1 MTMTTAMK
9 QINLAR
15 ADCVRSCPANR
26 KRLPHAR
33 RSTIFCA
40 ALAAAFALAGC
51 GGATE
56 NANKMTSFSTA
67 ESAASRA
74 ELFSLPA
81 DQMAH
86 IQIYTVTQ
94 GPLER
99 VLRLSGA
106 VAYNGFLTTPVI
118 TQVGGP
124 VSRIV
129 VTPGEHVTA
138 NQPML
143 YVASPDYSLT
153 RSTYIKARDAFQLAD
168 KFYKRAQDLY
178 AHQAIAQAD
187 LEQAE
192 SNRTQAE
199 ADLQSSEQAIRVL
212 GIPNPESTLTASPS
226 AELPLLA
233 PLAGEVV
240 ERLCSPGELLQA
252 GGTQCFTLSDMNS
265 VWVLVN
271 VYQNDI
277 AYVHVGEDVTIDNET
292 YPGVV
297 RGKIQYVAPALDP
310 TTRTLQARIEANNPG
325 ERLKRD
331 MYVTAE
337 VHAGTIPNAIFVP
350 DAAVLRDTDNMP
362 YVYLQTG
369 ANQFAR
375 RMVTL
380 GDSNGGKTQVQTG
393 LAGGDKVVG
402 DGSLFLQ
409 FQNSLQR

>member
-1 MTMTTAMK
+1 MTTKCRAVNRSRP
-9 QINLAR
+9 QLAR
-15 ADCVRSCPANR
+15 LSA
-26 KRLPHAR
+26 
-33 RSTIFCA
+33 IFCG

-51 GGATE
+51 GGASE

-67 ESAASRA
+67 ESAASKA
-74 ELFSLPA
+74 ELFSLPP
-81 DQMAH
+81 DQMSH
-86 IQIYTVTQ
+86 IQIYTVAQ
-94 GPLER
+94 APLER
-99 VLRLSGA
+99 TLRLSGA
-106 VAYNGFLTTPVI
+106 VAYNSYVTTPVI

-129 VTPGEHVTA
+129 VTPGEHVRA
-138 NQPML
+138 GQPLL
-143 YVASPDYSLT
+143 YVASPDYSQM
-153 RSTYIKARDAFQLAD
+153 RSAYIKARDAFQLTD
-168 KFYKRAQDLY
+168 RFYKRAQDLF
-178 AHQAIAQAD
+178 AHQVISQAD

-192 SNRTQAE
+192 SNRAQAE

-212 GIPNPESTLTASPS
+212 GITNPEIVLTAPSS

-240 ERLCSPGELLQA
+240 ERLCSPGQLLQA

-277 AYVHVGEDVTIDNET
+277 AYVHVGEDVAIDNET

-310 TTRTLQARIEANNPG
+310 ITRTLQARIEASNPG
-325 ERLKRD
+325 ERLKKD

-337 VHAGTIPNAIFVP
+337 VRAGVIPNALAVT
-350 DAAVLRDTDNMP
+350 DAAVLRDTENMP

-369 ANQFAR
+369 SNQFAR
-375 RMVTL
+375 RMVTI
-380 GDSNGGKTQVQTG
+380 GETQSGKTQILTG
-393 LAGGDKVVG
+393 LRAGDKVVG

>member
-1 MTMTTAMK
+1 MTTKCRAVNRSRP
-9 QINLAR
+9 QLAR
-15 ADCVRSCPANR
+15 LSA
-26 KRLPHAR
+26 
-33 RSTIFCA
+33 IFCG

-51 GGATE
+51 GGASE

-67 ESAASRA
+67 ESAASKA
-74 ELFSLPA
+74 ELFSLPP
-81 DQMAH
+81 DQMSH
-86 IQIYTVTQ
+86 IQIYTVAQ
-94 GPLER
+94 APLER
-99 VLRLSGA
+99 TLRLSGA
-106 VAYNGFLTTPVI
+106 VAYNSYVTTPVI

-129 VTPGEHVTA
+129 VTPGEHVRA
-138 NQPML
+138 GQPLL
-143 YVASPDYSLT
+143 YVASPDYSQM
-153 RSTYIKARDAFQLAD
+153 RSAYIKARDAFQLTD
-168 KFYKRAQDLY
+168 RFYKRAQDLF
-178 AHQAIAQAD
+178 AHQVISQAD

-192 SNRTQAE
+192 SNRAQAE

-212 GIPNPESTLTASPS
+212 GITNPESILTAPSS

-240 ERLCSPGELLQA
+240 ERLCSPGQLLQA

-310 TTRTLQARIEANNPG
+310 TTRTLQARIEASNPG
-325 ERLKRD
+325 ERLKKD

-337 VHAGTIPNAIFVP
+337 VRAGVIPNALAVT
-350 DAAVLRDTDNMP
+350 DAAFLRDTENMP

-369 ANQFAR
+369 SNQFAR
-375 RMVTL
+375 RMVTI
-380 GDSNGGKTQVQTG
+380 GETQSGKTQILTG
-393 LAGGDKVVG
+393 LRAGDKVVG

>member
-1 MTMTTAMK
+1 MR
-9 QINLAR
+9 AR
-15 ADCVRSCPANR
+15 A
-26 KRLPHAR
+26 H
-33 RSTIFCA
+33 FCA
-40 ALAAAFALAGC
+40 ALVGAIVLAGC
-51 GGATE
+51 GGAGE
-56 NANKMTSFSTA
+56 NANKMTSFSTS

-74 ELFSLPA
+74 ELFTLPA
-81 DQMAH
+81 DQMSH
-86 IQIYTVTQ
+86 IQIYTVAQ
-94 GPLER
+94 APLER
-99 VLRLSGA
+99 VLRFSGA
-106 VAYNGFLTTPVI
+106 VAYNAYTTTPVI

-129 VTPGEHVTA
+129 VTPGEHVTPG
-138 NQPML
+138 QPLL
-143 YVASPDYSLT
+143 YVASPDYSQT
-153 RSTYIKARDAFQLAD
+153 RSAYIKARDAFQLAD

-187 LEQAE
+187 LDQAE
-192 SNRTQAE
+192 SNRTQAQ

-212 GIPNPESTLTASPS
+212 GIPNPESVLTAPPA

-233 PLAGEVV
+233 PLAGEIV

-252 GGTQCFTLSDMNS
+252 GGTQCFTLSDMNT

-292 YPGVV
+292 YPGVI

-310 TTRTLQARIEANNPG
+310 TTRTLPARIEASNPG
-325 ERLKRD
+325 ERLKKD

-337 VHAGTIPNAIFVP
+337 VRAGTIANALAAP
-350 DAAVLRDTDNMP
+350 DAAILRDTENMP

-369 ANQFAR
+369 SNQFAR
-375 RMVTL
+375 RMVTI
-380 GDSNGGKTQVQTG
+380 GDSKDGKTQILSG
-393 LAGGDKVVG
+393 LQAGDKIVG